1 MGAIARNLNVGASVP
16 TPPEEENASL
26 DGTLRVISEDGHTD
40 PATDPKLSKDAV
52 LRLYRYMLLERL
64 LDGRMLSL
72 QRQGRIG
79 FYGPSVGQEA
89 SIVGAA
95 LAMEPQDW
103 IVPQYREPGAALL
116 RGMPLSQLVAQLF
129 GNALDP
135 IKGRQMP
142 CHYAY
147 REGNFMSIAS
157 TVGTQISHA
166 VGIAWA
172 AKLREDPVACL
183 VYFGDGGT
191 STADFHTGMNF
202 AGVFKAPV
210 VFLCNNNQ
218 WAISLPVRKQTA
230 TKTLAEKAIA
240 YGFDGVRVDGMD
252 ALAVVAA
259 VWEARRKARAG
270 GGPTLVEAVTYRL
283 GPHSS
288 SDDPSRYRDE
298 KEVEPW
304 RKRDPIDLLRKHII
318 ARGVWDGEADK
329 RLVQELDDAITEA
342 VHAVERSPPPPIDA
356 LFTDVYA
363 ETPWHLR
370 EQLEDLRALRGGA
383 R

>member
-1 MGAIARNLNVGASVP
+1 M
-16 TPPEEENASL
+16 
-26 DGTLRVISEDGHTD
+26 LRVLRDDGHAD
-40 PATDPKLSKDAV
+40 PLTDPKLSKDEV
-52 LRLYRYMLLERL
+52 IRLYGYMLLERL

-89 SIVGAA
+89 AIVGAA
-95 LAMEPQDW
+95 FAMEPQDW
-103 IVPQYREPGAALL
+103 IIPQYREPGAALL
-116 RGMPLSQLVAQLF
+116 RGMPLAQLVAQLF
-129 GNALDP
+129 GNDQDP
-135 IKGRQMP
+135 IRGRQMP

-147 REGNFMSIAS
+147 RQGNFMSIAS
-157 TVGTQISHA
+157 TVGTQIPHA
-166 VGIAWA
+166 VGVAWA
-172 AKLREDPVACL
+172 AKIRKDPIACL

-191 STADFHTGMNF
+191 STADFHVGMNF
-202 AGVFKAPV
+202 AGVFQVPV

-304 RKRDPIDLLRKHII
+304 RKRDPIDLLRRHII

-342 VHAVERSPPPPIDA
+342 VHAVERSPPPPIEA

-370 EQLEDLRALRGGA
+370 EQLEDLRALRGGG

>member
-26 DGTLRVISEDGHTD
+26 DEMLRVIRDDGHAD
-40 PATDPKLSKDAV
+40 PATDPKLSKDGV
-52 LRLYRYMLLERL
+52 LTLYRYMLLERV

-89 SIVGAA
+89 AIVGAA
-95 LAMEPQDW
+95 FAMESRDW
-103 IVPQYREPGAALL
+103 IIPQYREPGAALL
-116 RGMPLSQLVAQLF
+116 RGMPLAQLVAQLF
-129 GNALDP
+129 GNEQDP

-147 REGNFMSIAS
+147 RQGNFMSIAS
-157 TVGTQISHA
+157 TVGTQIPHA

-172 AKLREDPVACL
+172 AKIRKDPIACL
-183 VYFGDGGT
+183 VFFGDGGT
-191 STADFHTGMNF
+191 STADFHVGMNF

-218 WAISLPVRKQTA
+218 WAISLPVRRQTA
-230 TKTLAEKAIA
+230 TQTLAEKAVA

-252 ALAVVAA
+252 ALAVVSA
-259 VWEARRKARAG
+259 VRDAQRKARAG
-270 GGPTLVEAVTYRL
+270 GGPTLVEALTYRL

-288 SDDPSRYRDE
+288 SDDPTRYRDE

-304 RKRDPIDLLRKHII
+304 RRRDPIDILRNHLVV
-318 ARGVWDGEADK
+318 RGLWDMNADK
-329 RLVQELDDAITEA
+329 KLHQELDDAITEA
-342 VHAVERSPPPPIDA
+342 VHAVEGSPPPPIGA
-356 LFTDVYA
+356 LFSDVYA
-363 ETPWHLR
+363 EMPWHLR
-370 EQLEDLRALRGGA
+370 EQFEDLRALRGGA
-383 R
+383 